1 VRGWVLP
8 YFRGMPIAPDT
19 KNWTWVLER
28 PCPECG
34 FDASTVGHDDVAPMI
49 RANARTWERVLA
61 AAGVEVRP
69 NEEMWSPLEYGCHVR
84 DVYRIMTTRLD
95 LVLTESDP
103 MFPNWDQDATA
114 VDDAYDTQDPTR
126 VAVELAA
133 AAEPFAARF
142 DAVGVEQWTRPGRR
156 SDGARFTVE
165 SLARYALHDVIHHLV
180 DVPDPR

>member
-1 VRGWVLP
+1 
-8 YFRGMPIAPDT
+8 MNAPVVPPPDD
-19 KNWTWVLER
+19 KDWTWVLER
-28 PCPECG
+28 PCPDCG
-34 FDASTVGHDDVAPMI
+34 FDASTLG
-49 RANARTWERVLA
+49 RAAIAGVVLRCAASFRAALA
-61 AAGVEVRP
+61 ADDAAQRPAPEV
-69 NEEMWSPLEYGCHVR
+69 WSPLEYGCHVR
-84 DVYRIMTTRLD
+84 DVYRIMTARLD

-103 MFPNWDQDATA
+103 VFPNWDQDATA